1 METVNVTI
9 RMDKDLKAQAEAL
22 FADLGLN
29 MTTAITMFTKQA
41 VREQGIP
48 FSVTKLPNVETI
60 KAIEDAHKGINLSKR
75 FTSVEDLMEDLN
87 A

>member
-1 METVNVTI
+1 MSIIETVNVTI

-41 VREQGIP
+41 AREQGIP
-48 FSVTKLPNVETI
+48 FSVTKLPNVEPRPDRKIFNVVDT
-60 KAIEDAHKGINLSKR
+60 GSCLG
-75 FTSVEDLMEDLN
+75 
-87 A
+87 